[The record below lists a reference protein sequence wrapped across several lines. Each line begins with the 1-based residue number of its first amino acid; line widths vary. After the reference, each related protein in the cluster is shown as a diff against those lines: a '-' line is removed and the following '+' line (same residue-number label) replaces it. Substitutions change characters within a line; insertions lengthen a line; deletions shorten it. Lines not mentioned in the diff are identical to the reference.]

1 MSEPQVD
8 RNLGQTLELWMDQV
22 APDRAPTRLLE
33 ETFSRT
39 MTTRQAAT
47 YPWDRLR
54 ARAVAPAWAPSQAW
68 LLLIAVALIVMAL
81 GVGWGMGGGW
91 FAAPAPPGPSPS
103 LAPSSRPSPSL
114 SYEVVASPSEPAA
127 ISVTPDAVIT
137 VTKPI
142 AMAAFGEGLWIL
154 TETGGL
160 VRIDTATNST
170 SAPIQLGGTSD
181 LYNGLAADASS
192 VWATHW
198 SPGIVYRVDPTTGT
212 VAEIET
218 PLVKGVLATADGVWV
233 AHTHDGTVSRID
245 PATNKIAAT
254 ITVGPVGNSGPNWLA
269 SGFGS
274 IWVSVPNASVV
285 VRIDPATDE
294 IQASITVPSP
304 ASPCGGFAIG
314 DDAVWIPSGCDGSDW
329 LTRIDP
335 ATNTVAA
342 LLDMGGDGFLP
353 TMISGAPWI
362 SVDRGDDPASIVRID
377 PATNQFD
384 RILSPGDAFRGG
396 GDMAVAAGSLWII
409 DGANDQV
416 LRLPLSAFAP

>member
-1 MSEPQVD
+1 MTEPQID

-54 ARAVAPAWAPSQAW
+54 SPARLPARAPSQGW
-68 LLLIAVALIVMAL
+68 LLLVAVALIVLAL
-81 GVGWGMGGGW
+81 GVGWGLGGGW
-91 FAAPAPPGPSPS
+91 FAAPPLPSPSPS
-103 LAPSSRPSPSL
+103 LAPSPSPSL
-114 SYEVVASPSEPAA
+114 SYVVVASPSEPAPV
-127 ISVTPDAVIT
+127 SVTPEAVVA

-142 AMAAFGEGLWIL
+142 AMAPVGDGLWIL

-160 VRIDTATNST
+160 VRIDTATNSA
-170 SAPIQLGGTSD
+170 SAPIQLGGAFD
-181 LYNGLAADASS
+181 LYNGLAANASGI
-192 VWATHW
+192 WATHW
-198 SPGIVYRVDPTTGT
+198 SPGIVYHVDPTTGT
-212 VAEIET
+212 VTEIET
-218 PLVKGVLATADGVWV
+218 PMAKGVLATAEGVWV

-254 ITVGPVGNSGPNWLA
+254 ITVGPTGTSGPNWLA

-274 IWVSVPNASVV
+274 IWVGIPNASSV
-285 VRIDPATDE
+285 VRIDPATDVV
-294 IQASITVPSP
+294 QAQIAIPSQ
-304 ASPCGGFAIG
+304 ATPCGGFAIG
-314 DDAVWIPSGCDGSDW
+314 TDAVWIPSCDTSDW

-342 LLDMGGDGFLP
+342 LIDMGGRGFLP
-353 TMISGAPWI
+353 TIVNGAPWI
-362 SVDRGDDPASIVRID
+362 AVDRLDDPASIVRID

-384 RILSPGDAFRGG
+384 RVLSPGEGFRGG
-396 GDMAVAAGSLWII
+396 GDMAVAAGSLWIL
-409 DGANDQV
+409 DGASNRV
-416 LRLPLSAFAP
+416 LRLPISAFAP